1 MPANSNWARWIHA
14 SLGKYLKNV
23 ATTISIPSLLEGI
36 DDRDKTFM
44 ESPDRIEIR
53 VNGPFTHEQS
63 AGYFRLY
70 VDVNVLVNSMMGGEA
85 KAAYKLDDILGVYH
99 NAMDGAIAIYRL
111 GTGPDDDQSLLGC
124 LTPRP
129 GKNESI
135 RVIHFGQLDRTDRIK
150 QGMVDARYVM
160 YLNE

>member
-36 DDRDKTFM
+36 DDRDPDFM

-53 VNGPFTHEQS
+53 VNGPFTHELS
-63 AGYFRLY
+63 AGYFRLF

-85 KAAYKLDDILGVYH
+85 KQAYKLDDILGVYH

-111 GTGPDDDQSLLGC
+111 GTGLDDDQSLLGC

-129 GKNESI
+129 GRNESI

-150 QGMVDARYVM
+150 QGMVDARFIM